1 MSSFLR
7 NLSILIVI
15 FIALFILFP
24 GMMGQVFGLYNS
36 LGILPVFV
44 LFIILAALP
53 RSSRRRRKDEQEHL
67 TLSTSPKL
75 FYRSRL
81 TAKTTPSIP

>member
-24 GMMGQVFGLYNS
+24 GMMGQVFGLYNG
-36 LGILPVFV
+36 LGILPVF
-44 LFIILAALP
+44 
-53 RSSRRRRKDEQEHL
+53 DEGIE
-67 TLSTSPKL
+67 
-75 FYRSRL
+75 
-81 TAKTTPSIP
+81 